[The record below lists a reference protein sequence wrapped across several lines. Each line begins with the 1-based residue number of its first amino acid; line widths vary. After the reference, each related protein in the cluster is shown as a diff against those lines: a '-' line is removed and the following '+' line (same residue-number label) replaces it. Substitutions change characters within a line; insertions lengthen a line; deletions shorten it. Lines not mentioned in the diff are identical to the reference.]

1 MNADGIRMEKSGSLD
16 GAQTALCP
24 LHELPIAYSD
34 NVGKRVFT

>member
-16 GAQTALCP
+16 EAQTALCP
-24 LHELPIAYSD
+24 FHELPIAFSD